1 MEVTP
6 TRKPNRLT
14 GFEYNTPHAYFITV
28 CTKNR
33 QHLLWDT
40 VGAPIGRPSPLPLS
54 SLGKIVEQAI
64 SGIPNHYPM
73 ITVDQYTIMPNH
85 IHLLLQIHADEIG
98 RPMVAPTISTVVNQ
112 LKGIASKQ
120 AGFPLW
126 QKGFYDHVIR
136 NETDYAEVWNDI
148 AGNPLKWE
156 DDELR
161 RQTC

>member
-33 QHLLWDT
+33 THLLWQN
-40 VGAPIGRPSPLPLS
+40 VGAIIDRPENVRLS
-54 SLGKIVEQAI
+54 ALGNIVERTI
-64 SGIPNHYPM
+64 LNIPIHYPT
-73 ITVDQYTIMPNH
+73 ITVDQYVVMPNH
-85 IHLLLQIHADEIG
+85 IHLLLQIHCDTGG
-98 RPMVAPTISTVVNQ
+98 RSVSAPTISTVIW
-112 LKGIASKQ
+112 LMKAAATKE

-136 NETDYAEVWNDI
+136 NETDYAEVWNYI